1 MSGAVEV
8 IDILDKW
15 QRGEFHGRLE
25 ASFPDDR
32 PRSIVSRE
40 SRFFGEGAS
49 PASEGGK
56 ESDMGNSC
64 FGEVSEKRKECGETR
79 EREMERSE
87 RLNNM
92 RAYRE
97 ERRELHCT
105 ALSEFAHVDCTVL
118 HALLHC
124 QCQCIEL

>member
-1 MSGAVEV
+1 MIAQDLLLVEKA
-8 IDILDKW
+8 DFS
-15 QRGEFHGRLE
+15 E
-25 ASFPDDR
+25 
-32 PRSIVSRE
+32 
-40 SRFFGEGAS
+40 EGAS
-49 PASEGGK
+49 PASERGK

-87 RLNNM
+87 RLNDM